1 MQYVDKFVDKDGYYE
16 FMLTYPRL
24 STTLYNRWKQT
35 NSPNVAA
42 NAGTGYV
49 AITTAWSTHANPL
62 TKCASSGSAVY
73 CTNITD
79 NWWSPIGQ
87 LVLYNSTGIPAANG
101 STETEVELWV
111 RIDNLPKLT
120 KTSFVDDKY
129 LQAANIYE
137 I

>member
-1 MQYVDKFVDKDGYYE
+1 
-16 FMLTYPRL
+16 MLTYP
-24 STTLYNRWKQT
+24 SNSDTKYNRWIQS
-35 NSPNVAA
+35 NSPNVASK
-42 NAGTGYV
+42 AGTGY
-49 AITTAWSTHANPL
+49 IPIHTDFTTHANPL
-62 TKCASSGSAVY
+62 TKCASSSSAVY